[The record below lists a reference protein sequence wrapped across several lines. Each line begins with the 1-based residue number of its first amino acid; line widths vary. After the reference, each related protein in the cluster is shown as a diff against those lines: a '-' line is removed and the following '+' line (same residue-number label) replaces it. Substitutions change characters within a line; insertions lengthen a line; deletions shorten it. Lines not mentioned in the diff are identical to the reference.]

1 MTQTKS
7 NRGLTS
13 DREITSSQKTMIF
26 ILAMAVFGLSEL
38 VLEIVP
44 EINIGPMQLGIS
56 YFAFIPATLAA
67 LFAPAQVALGA
78 VTGKIIFSGLLM
90 GDFGGIGELESFIQM
105 SIAIYVAGMMVSNPK
120 NRKQIFWAAVILVS
134 IDKFVGGIIDTLKVV
149 VGVEE
154 FEAIEGLPESV
165 YITEIYAFITDVI
178 ISGII
183 FGALPAMYLVP
194 RLHGKIEPMLGM
206 KPRSARPSL
215 KLSFLNAKNVII
227 AIILFVI
234 SGVVAFAEELGY
246 SFMVWEPD
254 FLDQFG
260 DAWLWFGI
268 AAATIVIVLAIVLI
282 RRRISGKQYDLD

>member
-7 NRGLTS
+7 TRGLTS
-13 DREITSSQKTMIF
+13 DRDITSSQKTMIF

-44 EINIGPMQLGIS
+44 EINIGPMHLGIS

-78 VTGKIIFSGLLM
+78 VTGKIIFSALLM

-134 IDKFVGGIIDTLKVV
+134 IDKFVGGVIDTLKVV

-165 YITEIYAFITDVI
+165 YITEIYAFVTDVI

-215 KLSFLNAKNVII
+215 NISFLNAKNVLI
-227 AIILFVI
+227 AIVLFVV

-268 AAATIVIVLAIVLI
+268 VAAAIVIVLAIVLI